1 MFFKLANHKIVNV
14 KASPYIKIPYVKAR
28 VNIYKTDLNHYNK
41 IRNKIY
47 YAKKDEYKTYF
58 YFKNNLF
65 KYYNTIKEPVFVMDF
80 VSERYNILELSSTKY
95 INNDLE
101 SIVIVTEQGKQYLVS
116 NEVEYEDEGRY
127 LAVIDITN
135 KEEIYM
141 EKRDEEDYL
150 YFSFIRPIGNS
161 IIPIIRITDEYVGV
175 DLVDLS
181 SNQHHRASWF
191 LTEIQAVLLEELTEN
206 HDEEELPEELV
217 EILKDDSMEYISHI
231 EIDKIQY
238 EYTNNENNINY
249 INKATFLFMF
259 KTYVGD
265 YECEFY
271 NMSLNMALDLN
282 KQYLKVYLD
291 FSKTSV
297 TINASYN
304 IKLSDLL
311 SKKKLLSKKFNFS
324 GNVYKNNISDI
335 LYSNNCYVIW
345 HSMNGVSVSKT
356 TRDGNNSF
364 DTPKVSALYRYED
377 YLFIFRSGD
386 NGDLIIVNT
395 KSNSIAVWSSSTN
408 SVKVNIQLNYNL
420 YYLSRIRAYMFI
432 HAKMGH
438 VLLLDIISVDKILS
452 QDNKCY
458 KIENGIINFFDL
470 NSAIS
475 SFIRKYY
482 HGRGVKMNNLIGHYV
497 NRELGLLY
505 IVASYNVDQIRHIGL
520 FECKII
526 GNGINV
532 NLLDFVSINKIYS
545 SKYRKSINV
554 RNIELYKVR
563 ETSLADL
570 ELGYGSNDKIISIGH
585 NRQSISLQNFLMEQ
599 PIDYVIKQ
607 RNIFQYNKLIIL
619 EHVIR
624 EEFKLDYII
633 WFSFIVSELYLVDK
647 WEE

>member
-116 NEVEYEDEGRY
+116 NEVEYEDEGKY

-386 NGDLIIVNT
+386 NRDLIIVNT

-545 SKYRKSINV
+545 SKYCKSINV
-554 RNIELYKVR
+554 GNIELYKVR

-607 RNIFQYNKLIIL
+607 RNVFQYNKLIIL